1 MVGAALLTA
10 YKNAGGAINL
20 RESVMEMLNRG
31 KAVPGGTCGFW
42 GACGRNQRRYVCIY
56 LVWGDA
62 TDGGI
67 LGTFESDDIKSTEA
81 ISAPAVRGVVK
92 RFLSGDS
99 GGG

>member
-1 MVGAALLTA
+1 MSWWERRCLLHI
-10 YKNAGGAINL
+10 KNAGGAINL

-42 GACGRNQRRYVCIY
+42 GLRSGNQRRHVCIY

-67 LGTFESDDIKSTEA
+67 LGTFESDDIKSTGSDFAHRRSE
-81 ISAPAVRGVVK
+81 V
-92 RFLSGDS
+92 L
-99 GGG
+99 